1 MSNTFRDLKVWNLAM
16 DLSVLIYQ
24 LTATFPKHETYGLS
38 SQMRRASVS
47 IPSNIAEGKARS
59 SRKDFRL
66 FVTMAIGS
74 NWELQTQLALARRL
88 HYASETMITETETV
102 CHEVARML
110 NGLSAY
116 LDTPSRRAF
125 PNT

>member
-1 MSNTFRDLKVWNLAM
+1 
-16 DLSVLIYQ
+16 
-24 LTATFPKHETYGLS
+24 
-38 SQMRRASVS
+38 MRRASVS
-47 IPSNIAEGKARS
+47 IASNIAEGKARS
-59 SRKDFRL
+59 SRRDFRQ
-66 FVTMAIGS
+66 FVTIAIGS

-88 HYASETMITETETV
+88 RFIDEARSMEAEAL

-116 LDTPSRRAF
+116 LRKPSAS

>member
-1 MSNTFRDLKVWNLAM
+1 MANTFRDLKVWNLAM
-16 DLSVLIYQ
+16 DLSVLIYE
-24 LTATFPKHETYGLS
+24 LTADFPKQEIYGLS

-47 IPSNIAEGKARS
+47 IASNIAEGKARS
-59 SRKDFRL
+59 SRRDFRQ
-66 FVTMAIGS
+66 FVTIAIGS
-74 NWELQTQLALARRL
+74 NWELQTQLALARWLRFIDEARIMEAEAL
-88 HYASETMITETETV
+88 

-116 LDTPSRRAF
+116 LRKPST

>member
-1 MSNTFRDLKVWNLAM
+1 MANTFRDLKVWNLAM
-16 DLSVLIYQ
+16 DLSVLVYA
-24 LTATFPKHETYGLS
+24 LTADFPKQETYGLS

-47 IPSNIAEGKARS
+47 IASNIAEGKARS
-59 SRKDFRL
+59 SRRDFRQ
-66 FVTMAIGS
+66 FVTIAIGS

-88 HYASETMITETETV
+88 RFIDEARIAEAEAL

-116 LDTPSRRAF
+116 LCKPS
-125 PNT
+125 PPPKT

>member
-1 MSNTFRDLKVWNLAM
+1 MANTFRDLKVWDLAM
-16 DLSVLIYQ
+16 DLSVLVYE
-24 LTATFPKHETYGLS
+24 LTADFPKQEIYGLS

-47 IPSNIAEGKARS
+47 IASNIAEGKARS
-59 SRKDFRL
+59 TRRDFRQ
-66 FVTMAIGS
+66 FVTIAIGS

-88 HYASETMITETETV
+88 RFIDEARIMEAEAL

-116 LDTPSRRAF
+116 LRKPSA
-125 PNT
+125 PANT

>member
-1 MSNTFRDLKVWNLAM
+1 MANTFRDLKVWNLAM
-16 DLSVLIYQ
+16 DLSVLVYA
-24 LTATFPKHETYGLS
+24 LTADSPRQEIYGLS

-47 IPSNIAEGKARS
+47 IASNIAEGKARS
-59 SRKDFRL
+59 SRKDFRQ
-66 FVTMAIGS
+66 FVAVAIGS

-88 HYASETMITETETV
+88 RFIDDTRITEAEAL

-116 LDTPSRRAF
+116 LRKPSAP
-125 PNT
+125 PNA

>member
-1 MSNTFRDLKVWNLAM
+1 MANTFRDLKVWNLAM
-16 DLSVLIYQ
+16 DLSVLVYA
-24 LTATFPKHETYGLS
+24 LTADFPKQETYGLS

-47 IPSNIAEGKARS
+47 IASNIAEGKARS
-59 SRKDFRL
+59 SRRDFRQ
-66 FVTMAIGS
+66 FVTIAIGS

-88 HYASETMITETETV
+88 RFIDPARITEAETL

-116 LDTPSRRAF
+116 LRKPSA
-125 PNT
+125 PPKT

>member
-1 MSNTFRDLKVWNLAM
+1 MANTFRDLKVWNLAM
-16 DLSVLIYQ
+16 DLSVLIYE
-24 LTATFPKHETYGLS
+24 LTADFPKQEIYGLS

-47 IPSNIAEGKARS
+47 IASNIAEGKARS
-59 SRKDFRL
+59 SRRDFRQ
-66 FVTMAIGS
+66 FVTIAIGS

-88 HYASETMITETETV
+88 RFIDEARIMEAEAL
-102 CHEVARML
+102 CHEVDRML

-116 LDTPSRRAF
+116 LRKPST